1 MTEPAPTEPAN
12 TEPATKP
19 PGPPPKWKFAVIV
32 LLGLYPLLV
41 IIIPL
46 MGRVFDT
53 PYLGVPIS
61 TGSGVPGEDGGH
73 GVDRGAA
80 DGVGGPTATL
90 ESPPV
95 LAASGMMA
103 SLRAR

>member
-1 MTEPAPTEPAN
+1 M
-12 TEPATKP
+12 
-19 PGPPPKWKFAVIV
+19 IV

-61 TGSGVPGEDGGH
+61 IGPEFLVRTGVTMLIVVPLM
-73 GVDRGAA
+73 VWGAI
-80 DGVGGPTATL
+80 PLLT
-90 ESPPV
+90 
-95 LAASGMMA
+95 
-103 SLRAR
+103 RAFRPWLQS